1 MNTTNIKKTK
11 EENLREDNRTRNYD
25 DIDEDRSW
33 RPPLFKKDPRLNII
47 PKEDFEDRIEKVF
60 HLLWDALSKSFGPY
74 GAPTIIY
81 NYPYSHVTKDG
92 YTIMKNL
99 SLDASETK
107 VDQAIA
113 DMAGDICGRLN
124 YIVGDGTTSAIIATN
139 SIYRNYRKSRD
150 DFKKLYLLPRDILR
164 LYELIKEAIILN
176 MKPQIQSI
184 QSDDI
189 NEMAE
194 NIRKVVYISSNAD
207 PLITEYI
214 TDLYKELGTP
224 AITCSLSP
232 DGVTRKKLITGYK
245 YNLSLNDKLY
255 INNDNNTMS
264 LKDSDV
270 IIFGTKITAEVYKE
284 ILKPLALESKTR
296 GRHLIVAAPV
306 YDEKAIQQVISVDMN
321 NEYKKNHDLVM
332 VLTTYKA
339 ISAHTRRLI
348 SDFAMLMNTTIIDK
362 ALESSILENISKG
375 YGISQIFNIDKR
387 PIEGLRRVAL
397 YTGDDTTVQ
406 RGILYTD
413 DADLQTVKGYS
424 AINDIEDYQLID
436 NYINLGYV
444 KECELGLKTSQF
456 TNMVFDK
463 ERYKITL
470 SDAQDVYDAAVKKY
484 SKLGTFNI
492 EVSQAQ
498 ERLYSLRLKMGSIEV
513 GGDSELSQKM
523 LKDSVDDAIKAAS
536 SAYNNGVIKGCNL
549 TLIRT
554 IKKLRDDFKEDDI
567 NYKLYDIL
575 YKGFKDV
582 YRTVIINAFDDEIF
596 TGVSIDDIQN
606 DVIQFFSNWRGED
619 IMSKLFDRKHLDE
632 AIRLDAKKNKE
643 GLYEI
648 RLTDVLIDYSIITDK
663 VFDVS
668 RFEYSSDVINSAQT
682 DEEILTATIDLI
694 SLLIAGNQ
702 MVVTGKHNF

>member
-1 MNTTNIKKTK
+1 MNTTNIKKTE
-11 EENLREDNRTRNYD
+11 EENLREDIRTRNYD
-25 DIDEDRSW
+25 DVDEDRSW

-107 VDQAIA
+107 D
-113 DMAGDICGRLN
+113 

-362 ALESSILENISKG
+362 ALESSIIENISKG

-387 PIEGLRRVAL
+387 PIKGLRRVAL

-470 SDAQDVYDAAVKKY
+470 SDAQDVYDAAVKPVLTK
-484 SKLGTFNI
+484 SHIQPLFSQSFI
-492 EVSQAQ
+492 VSP
-498 ERLYSLRLKMGSIEV
+498 SH
-513 GGDSELSQKM
+513 D
-523 LKDSVDDAIKAAS
+523 KAAP
-536 SAYNNGVIKGCNL
+536 
-549 TLIRT
+549 
-554 IKKLRDDFKEDDI
+554 
-567 NYKLYDIL
+567 
-575 YKGFKDV
+575 
-582 YRTVIINAFDDEIF
+582 
-596 TGVSIDDIQN
+596 
-606 DVIQFFSNWRGED
+606 
-619 IMSKLFDRKHLDE
+619 
-632 AIRLDAKKNKE
+632 
-643 GLYEI
+643 
-648 RLTDVLIDYSIITDK
+648 
-663 VFDVS
+663 
-668 RFEYSSDVINSAQT
+668 
-682 DEEILTATIDLI
+682 
-694 SLLIAGNQ
+694 
-702 MVVTGKHNF
+702 

>member
-1 MNTTNIKKTK
+1 MNKTTDKAKKYYLDTG
-11 EENLREDNRTRNYD
+11 LDVTVAD
-25 DIDEDRSW
+25 DLTVV
-33 RPPLFKKDPRLNII
+33 RPPLFKKEPRLNII

-60 HLLWDALSKSFGPY
+60 HLLWSALSKSFGPY

-99 SLDASETK
+99 SFDASETK

-139 SIYRNYRKSRD
+139 SIYRNYRSTKES
-150 DFKKLYLLPRDILR
+150 FEKLYLLPRDILH
-164 LYELIKEAIILN
+164 LYELIKEAIIMN
-176 MKPQIQSI
+176 MKPQIESI

-207 PLITEYI
+207 ELITDYI

-255 INNDNNTMS
+255 INNDNNTMT

-362 ALESSILENISKG
+362 ALESAIIENISKG

-387 PIEGLRRVAL
+387 PINGLRRVAL
-397 YTGDDTTVQ
+397 YTGSDTTVQ
-406 RGILYTD
+406 QGILYTD
-413 DADLQTVKGYS
+413 DADLQTVQGYS
-424 AINDIEDYQLID
+424 AINDIDDYKLID

-444 KECELGLKTSQF
+444 KECELGLKSSQF
-456 TNMVFDK
+456 TSMVYDE
-463 ERYKITL
+463 ERYQITL
-470 SDAQDVYDAAVKKY
+470 SDAKDVYDAAVKKY
-484 SKLGTFNI
+484 SKLGTFNV

-536 SAYNNGVIKGCNL
+536 SAYNNGIIKGCNL

-554 IKKLRDDFKEDDI
+554 IKALRDDFKEDDVD
-567 NYKLYDIL
+567 YKLYNIL
-575 YKGFKDV
+575 YRGFRDV
-582 YRTVIINAFDDEIF
+582 YRTVIINAFDDITF
-596 TGVSIDDIQN
+596 TAKTLDDIYNQ
-606 DVIQFFSNWRGED
+606 VIEFFSNWRGEN
-619 IMSKLFDRKHLDE
+619 IANELFDGVHLKE
-632 AIRLDAKKNKE
+632 AIALDIEKDKNDE
-643 GLYEI
+643 YVTSLTEI
-648 RLTDVLIDYSIITDK
+648 LINYSIIVDK

-668 RFEYSSDVINSAQT
+668 KFEYSSDVINSAQT